1 MSLLDIKELSLT
13 FGDKSIYKN
22 AEVALFKGEHMG
34 IVGANGVG
42 KSTLI
47 HLCAGLLV
55 PDEGRLV
62 WQPGIQIGYLDQHVR
77 TEGKETVLEYLHSL
91 PGFMLW
97 NKKCWRHMKA
107 VRHRRKPV
115 CRTAAERRPGN
126 RPNDISGCWRLRI
139 FIPSIT
145 GYSGLPEGLG

>member
-77 TEGKETVLEYLHSL
+77 TEGKETVLEYLHF
-91 PGFMLW
+91 PF
-97 NKKCWRHMKA
+97 A
-107 VRHRRKPV
+107 
-115 CRTAAERRPGN
+115 
-126 RPNDISGCWRLRI
+126 
-139 FIPSIT
+139 
-145 GYSGLPEGLG
+145 GL